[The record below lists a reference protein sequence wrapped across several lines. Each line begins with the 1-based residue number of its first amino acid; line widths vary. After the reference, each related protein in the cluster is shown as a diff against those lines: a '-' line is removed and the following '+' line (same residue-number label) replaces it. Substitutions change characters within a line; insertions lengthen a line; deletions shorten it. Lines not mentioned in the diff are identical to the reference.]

1 MKALWMLGLL
11 VLGGCSSTPNTPR
24 PDDPEF
30 SPVYGESDPVSVR
43 PTGAIFQPDQVNGI
57 YSDIKAHKVGD
68 IITIELSESTSAS
81 KKANTQSGKD
91 NNLNIKPGQLGGIP
105 LTLGDYNLSA
115 SLGQDSAFKGQ
126 AKADQSNSLQGNI
139 SVSVAKV
146 LPNGNLV
153 VRGEK
158 WIMLNN
164 GNEYIRITGLIRPGD
179 VTSDNSVSSQKVAN
193 ARIYYGGT
201 GDLANSQEQGWL
213 TSFFNGPWW
222 PL

>member
-1 MKALWMLGLL
+1 MKAVWMLGLL
-11 VLGGCSSTPNTPR
+11 VLGGCTSTPNTPK
-24 PDDPEF
+24 PDDREF
-30 SPVYGESDPVSVR
+30 SPVYGESEPVSVR
-43 PTGAIFQPDQVNGI
+43 PTGAIFQPEQVNGI

-68 IITIELSESTSAS
+68 IITIQLAESTSAS

-91 NNLNIKPGQLGGIP
+91 NKFNLDAVSLGGVP
-105 LTLGDYNLSA
+105 VTAGPYDLSA
-115 SLGQDSAFKGQ
+115 SIGQTGAFKGQ

-146 LPNGNLV
+146 LPNGNLL

-164 GNEYIRITGLIRPGD
+164 GNEYIRITGLIRPED

-201 GDLANSQEQGWL
+201 GDLANTQEQGWL

>member
-1 MKALWMLGLL
+1 MKAIWILGLL

-30 SPVYGESDPVSVR
+30 APVYGESEPVSMR

-68 IITIELSESTSAS
+68 IITIELAESTSAS
-81 KKANTQSGKD
+81 KKANTQSGK
-91 NNLNIKPGQLGGIP
+91 NNSLNIAPGQIGGIP
-105 LTLGDYNLSA
+105 LELGKYNLSA
-115 SLGQDSAFKGQ
+115 SLGQNSAFKGQ

-164 GNEYIRITGLIRPGD
+164 GNEYIRITGLIRPED
-179 VTSDNSVSSQKVAN
+179 VTSENSVSSQKVAN
-193 ARIYYGGT
+193 ARIHYGGT